1 MASLHSVPAGIG
13 PAVRRFGPSLLR
25 LAAGVT
31 VLWFLVRQL
40 GAAPFEDGLRAV
52 TWQAVVAA
60 VTLTA
65 LTTVC
70 SAWRWRVVAR
80 ALGVDIGLPGAAGAY
95 YRSLFL
101 NSVLPGGI
109 LGDVHRAVMH
119 GRRAGDVA
127 RGVRAVAWERL
138 CGQVIQAVVT
148 AVVLLT
154 LPSPVRPALPY
165 VLAGIAGVAG
175 CAALVVRGAARRG
188 RSRLTRAA
196 RAIAADLRRGLLAR
210 GVWPQLTL
218 ASVLVVAGHTATF
231 VIAARVAGCTAPL
244 GELVAL
250 LMVVQTAAVIPLS
263 IGGWGPREGAAAW
276 AFAAAGL
283 GAATGVTVATLYAV
297 LMLAAV
303 APGAGLLLRDAV
315 RRRRGRGHP
324 GEPSRTRSGAA
335 DDGGCSRG
343 LTARPVT
350 GAVQAAAIRRRIRI
364 PLRLADGYST
374 TATVVTFTGLADAQQ
389 HVALELGQPA
399 AARLP
404 LVRLHSEC
412 LTGDVFGSQR
422 CDCGPQLREA
432 VERITKHGGYVL
444 YLRQE
449 GRGIGL
455 YDKLDAYALQDR
467 GLDTYD
473 ANLALGHRADERDYT
488 SAAQMLHALGA
499 SRIALLSNNPDK
511 GAQLARL
518 GITIARHVPT
528 ALHLTETN
536 AAYLTTKARRGGHDL
551 LSRSLDRAA
560 EPHQQVGAPG
570 TRSASRASGPRN
582 QAGGRCRPAHPRP
595 VACRARPASR
605 PGPPVPPSP
614 GDSATRP
621 GSC

>member
-1 MASLHSVPAGIG
+1 M
-13 PAVRRFGPSLLR
+13 
-25 LAAGVT
+25 
-31 VLWFLVRQL
+31 RQL

-52 TWQAVVAA
+52 TWQAVMAA
-60 VTLTA
+60 VTLTV

-80 ALGVDIGLPGAAGAY
+80 ALGTDIGLPGATGAY

-101 NSVLPGGI
+101 NSVLPGGV
-109 LGDVHRAVMH
+109 LGDVHRAVTH

-127 RGVRAVAWERL
+127 QGVRAVAWERL

-165 VLAGIAGVAG
+165 VLAGIVGVAG
-175 CAALVVRGAARRG
+175 CAALVVGGAARRG
-188 RSRLTRAA
+188 RSRPARAA
-196 RAIAADLRRGLLAR
+196 RAIAADLRRGLLVP

-244 GELVAL
+244 GELIAL
-250 LMVVQTAAVIPLS
+250 LMVIQIAAGIPLS
-263 IGGWGPREGAAAW
+263 VGGWGPREGIAAW

-283 GAATGVTVATLYAV
+283 GAANGVTVATLYAV

-303 APGAGLLLRDAV
+303 APGAGLLLGDAV
-315 RRRRGRGHP
+315 RRRRGRRPRKWTSRPGTP
-324 GEPSRTRSGAA
+324 GESREPDPAPLTKEAV
-335 DDGGCSRG
+335 RG
-343 LTARPVT
+343 LPAFPVT

-374 TATVVTFTGLADAQQ
+374 TATVVSFTGLTDAQQ
-389 HVALELGQPA
+389 HVALELGRPA

-432 VERITKHGGYVL
+432 IERITEHGGYVL

-499 SRIALLSNNPDK
+499 NRIALLSNNPDK

-518 GITIARHVPT
+518 GITIARQVPT

-551 LSRSLDRAA
+551 LLRSLERAA
-560 EPHQQVGAPG
+560 EPHLP
-570 TRSASRASGPRN
+570 
-582 QAGGRCRPAHPRP
+582 AG
-595 VACRARPASR
+595 S
-605 PGPPVPPSP
+605 
-614 GDSATRP
+614 
-621 GSC
+621 

>member
-1 MASLHSVPAGIG
+1 MAPQHSAPAGIG
-13 PAVRRFGPSLLR
+13 PAARRFGPLLLR
-25 LAAGVT
+25 LAAGVV
-31 VLWFLVRQL
+31 VLWFLGWRV
-40 GAAPFEDGLRAV
+40 GAAPFENGLRAV
-52 TWQAVVAA
+52 TWPGVVAA

-70 SAWRWRVVAR
+70 SAWRWQVIAR
-80 ALGVDIGLPGAAGAY
+80 ALGAGIGLPAAAGAY

-101 NSVLPGGI
+101 NSVLPGGV
-109 LGDVHRAVMH
+109 LGDVHRAVVH

-127 RGVRAVAWERL
+127 LGLRAVAWERL

-148 AVVLLT
+148 VVVLLT
-154 LPSPVRPALPY
+154 MPSPVRPALPY

-175 CAALVVRGAARRG
+175 WAALVVRGAARRG
-188 RSRLTRAA
+188 RSRLTRGA
-196 RAIAADLRRGLLAR
+196 RAVAADLRHGLLAP
-210 GVWPQLTL
+210 GVWPQVTL

-250 LMVVQTAAVIPLS
+250 LMVVQTAAAIPLS
-263 IGGWGPREGAAAW
+263 IGGWGPREGIAAW

-283 GAATGVTVATLYAV
+283 GVATGVTVATLYAV

-303 APGAGLLLRDAV
+303 SPGAGLLLRDAA
-315 RRRRGRGHP
+315 RHRRRGRGHP
-324 GEPSRTRSGAA
+324 AESREPDQERLTMEAV
-335 DDGGCSRG
+335 RG
-343 LTARPVT
+343 LPAVPGDRVT
-350 GAVQAAAIRRRIRI
+350 GAVQAAAIRRRICI
-364 PLRLADGYST
+364 PLRFADGYST
-374 TATVVTFTGLADAQQ
+374 TATILSFTGLIDAQQ
-389 HVALELGQPA
+389 HVALELGRPA
-399 AARLP
+399 EDRPP

-432 VERITKHGGYVL
+432 VERITEHGGYVL

-518 GITIARHVPT
+518 GITITRHVPT
-528 ALHLTETN
+528 AVHLTETN
-536 AAYLTTKARRGGHDL
+536 AAYLTTKALRGGHDL
-551 LSRSLDRAA
+551 PAA
-560 EPHQQVGAPG
+560 
-570 TRSASRASGPRN
+570 
-582 QAGGRCRPAHPRP
+582 GR
-595 VACRARPASR
+595 
-605 PGPPVPPSP
+605 
-614 GDSATRP
+614 
-621 GSC
+621 